1 MENEQKQQT
10 LAEEIEQYTPNET
23 HNVADLD
30 FFSITEPIITKE
42 YNEGKEN
49 AYKVKILIRD
59 GKEYRVPFVVIGQMK
74 EWLNKKPHIKAFQ
87 VIKTGSGKEGTK
99 YQTSPHIIGM

>member
-10 LAEEIEQYTPNET
+10 LADEIKAYQPNET
-23 HNVADLD
+23 HNVADLE
-30 FFSITEPIITKE
+30 FFLISEPITTKV
-42 YNEGKEN
+42 YNEGTEKE
-49 AYKVKILIRD
+49 YKVKILVNE

-74 EWLNKKPHIKAFQ
+74 EWLAKKPHIKAFQ

-99 YQTSPHIIGM
+99 YQTSPYVIIE

>member
-10 LAEEIEQYTPNET
+10 LADEINAYEPRET
-23 HNVADLD
+23 HNVAELD
-30 FFSITEPIITKE
+30 FFFIDEPITTKE
-42 YNEGKEN
+42 YNADTEK

-74 EWLNKKPHIKAFQ
+74 EWLAKKPNIKAFQ

-99 YQTSPHIIGM
+99 YQTSPHIAGL